1 MDRNCPN
8 CGAPYDVDLSKC
20 PYCSTSYFD
29 MSCIDIGEQRPFY
42 LKLRYGDYI
51 LTVKVIAELGTIQQ
65 YADTIYYEERFSR
78 RIHRMHR
85 VPNMDIDIH
94 FTTVRDVNDYG
105 KQTVFIEEI
114 KKEG

>member
-8 CGAPYDVDLSKC
+8 CGAPYDADLSKC
-20 PYCSTSYFD
+20 PYCGTSYFD

-51 LTVKVIAELGTIQQ
+51 LTAKVVAELKTI
-65 YADTIYYEERFSR
+65 ERYQRSICYKEPFSR
-78 RIHRMHR
+78 RIHRIHG
-85 VPNMDIDIH
+85 VPNIDIDMR
-94 FTTVRDVNDYG
+94 FTTVRDVNDYV
-105 KQTVFIEEI
+105 KPTVFIEKI